1 MNLFIDDCVHEF
13 TNACHKD
20 EFVVGTTDAGRA
32 LELWGH
38 GSAPTSGADKVP
50 HLTLG
55 AEIQFMQ

>member
-20 EFVVGTTDAGRA
+20 EFVVVTTDAGRA
-32 LELWGH
+32 LELWGP
-38 GSAPTSGADKVP
+38 GSAPGVAGKVT

-55 AEIQFMQ
+55 AEILFMQ